1 LTDAAITSRQQNNHE
16 EAIRMLTVA
25 TLQQNEAIIRSLNTS
40 RSLIGKSYRSNRRMS
55 LGLGRRYAFPEVL
68 FTGSITTKAEM

>member
-40 RSLIGKSYRSNRRMS
+40 RSLTWKSYRSHRRMS
-55 LGLGRRYAFPEVL
+55 SPMVA
-68 FTGSITTKAEM
+68 A